1 LRTNTAP
8 ERQRAWSG
16 GALVAVSASVGLL
29 AGMRAAIR
37 VDLPGLQPLLEL
49 DGIPRE
55 GLGIA
60 WSARALWPADIQAS
74 ALERLL
80 VVLCALALSAVL
92 VATLNALILLAE
104 SAANRRAELAVR
116 SAVGATPG
124 VIARM
129 LRLELRPLLTAG
141 AALGLLAGLAGG
153 GAARALWPGPLASVS
168 LRSPIDVLVAVA
180 GLVGALTAVYV
191 HGGLRAARPER
202 AASVLRAGTR
212 TGADP
217 MAVFARKALTAG
229 HTSLAGTLLVG
240 TLALSGTLGAASE
253 GANGGD
259 GDGDEGATVAYTATA
274 PRAGAWSELL
284 ARIAGIPGIEA
295 ESLAAPGAL
304 LGLGIREVATAEC
317 GNCSRGLMPAPL
329 WNVLADHHAVSPGFF
344 ELAGIEVLSG
354 RPFTASDGPDAEP
367 VILVNETFARTA
379 FERGLPIGKRVR
391 IGSDLGSWY
400 RVIGVVADHA
410 VPVIGADASPKE
422 VVYLSALQQSPRS
435 GALLLRGSG
444 GALDRAEATM
454 AGLGFAAGPRRTL
467 REHRANAARPLRW
480 AYMISAFVAGL
491 ALLLAGHGV
500 YATALQTTRRR
511 IGELAIRRALG
522 ASQRRIVAY
531 VLLDRLRV
539 VAWGLAG
546 FAFLGMLAVALLQ
559 SAAGLPLAPPGAYL
573 GIAFAL
579 AALAIV
585 ASARAA
591 REATAVEPGVLLE

>member
-8 ERQRAWSG
+8 ERPRAWSG

-37 VDLPGLQPLLEL
+37 VDLPGLHPLLEL

-116 SAVGATPG
+116 SAVGATPA

-168 LRSPIDVLVAVA
+168 LRSPTDLLVAVA

-240 TLALSGTLGAASE
+240 TLALSGTLGAAS
-253 GANGGD
+253 GGD
-259 GDGDEGATVAYTATA
+259 DDGYGDEGATVAYSATA

-284 ARIAGIPGIEA
+284 ARVAGIPGIEA
-295 ESLAAPGAL
+295 ESLGAPGAL

-410 VPVIGADASPKE
+410 VPVLGADASPKE

-435 GALLLRGSG
+435 GTLLLRGSG

-467 REHRANAARPLRW
+467 GEHRANAARPLRW
-480 AYMISAFVAGL
+480 AYMIAAVVAGL

-511 IGELAIRRALG
+511 IAELAIRRALG
-522 ASQRRIVAY
+522 ASPRRIVAY

-546 FAFLGMLAVALLQ
+546 FAFFGMLAVALLQ
-559 SAAGLPLAPPGAYL
+559 NAAGLPPAPPGAYL
-573 GIAFAL
+573 GIALAL
-579 AALAIV
+579 AALAIA

-591 REATAVEPGVLLE
+591 QEATTVEPGVLLE

>member
-8 ERQRAWSG
+8 ERPRAWSG

-37 VDLPGLQPLLEL
+37 VDLPGLHPLLEL

-116 SAVGATPG
+116 SAVGATPA

-168 LRSPIDVLVAVA
+168 LRSPTDLLVAVA
-180 GLVGALTAVYV
+180 GLVGVLTAVYV

-240 TLALSGTLGAASE
+240 TLALSGTLGAAS
-253 GANGGD
+253 GGDDD
-259 GDGDEGATVAYTATA
+259 GDGDEGATVAYSATA

-410 VPVIGADASPKE
+410 VPVLGADASPKE

-435 GALLLRGSG
+435 GTLLLRGSG

-467 REHRANAARPLRW
+467 GEHRANAARPLRW
-480 AYMISAFVAGL
+480 AYMIAAVVAGL

-511 IGELAIRRALG
+511 IAELAIRRALG
-522 ASQRRIVAY
+522 ASPRRIVAY

-546 FAFLGMLAVALLQ
+546 FAFFGMLAVALLQ
-559 SAAGLPLAPPGAYL
+559 NAAGLPPAPPGAYL
-573 GIAFAL
+573 GIALAL
-579 AALAIV
+579 AALAIA

-591 REATAVEPGVLLE
+591 QEATTVEPGVLLE

>member
-1 LRTNTAP
+1 
-8 ERQRAWSG
+8 
-16 GALVAVSASVGLL
+16 
-29 AGMRAAIR
+29 
-37 VDLPGLQPLLEL
+37 
-49 DGIPRE
+49 
-55 GLGIA
+55 
-60 WSARALWPADIQAS
+60 
-74 ALERLL
+74 
-80 VVLCALALSAVL
+80 
-92 VATLNALILLAE
+92 
-104 SAANRRAELAVR
+104 
-116 SAVGATPG
+116 
-124 VIARM
+124 
-129 LRLELRPLLTAG
+129 
-141 AALGLLAGLAGG
+141 
-153 GAARALWPGPLASVS
+153 
-168 LRSPIDVLVAVA
+168 
-180 GLVGALTAVYV
+180 
-191 HGGLRAARPER
+191 
-202 AASVLRAGTR
+202 
-212 TGADP
+212 
-217 MAVFARKALTAG
+217 VFARKALTAG

-240 TLALSGTLGAASE
+240 TLALSGTLGAAS
-253 GANGGD
+253 GGD
-259 GDGDEGATVAYTATA
+259 DDGYGDEGATVAYSATA

-284 ARIAGIPGIEA
+284 ARVAGIPGIEA
-295 ESLAAPGAL
+295 ESLGAPGAL

-410 VPVIGADASPKE
+410 VPVLGADASPKE

-435 GALLLRGSG
+435 GTLLLRGSG

-467 REHRANAARPLRW
+467 GEHRANAARPLRW
-480 AYMISAFVAGL
+480 AYMIAAVVAGL

-511 IGELAIRRALG
+511 IAELAIRRALG
-522 ASQRRIVAY
+522 ASPRRIVAY

-546 FAFLGMLAVALLQ
+546 FAFFGMLAVALLQ
-559 SAAGLPLAPPGAYL
+559 NAAGLPPAPPGAYL
-573 GIAFAL
+573 GIALAL
-579 AALAIV
+579 AALAIA

-591 REATAVEPGVLLE
+591 QEATTVEPGVLLE

>member
-1 LRTNTAP
+1 LRTNIAP
-8 ERQRAWSG
+8 ERLRAWSG

-37 VDLPGLQPLLEL
+37 VDLPGIQPLLEL

-60 WSARALWPADIQAS
+60 WSARTLWPADIQAS

-116 SAVGATPG
+116 SAVGASPA
-124 VIARM
+124 VISRM

-168 LRSPIDVLVAVA
+168 PRSPTDLLVAVA
-180 GLVGALTAVYV
+180 ALVGVLTAVYV

-240 TLALSGTLGAASE
+240 TLALSGTLGATSRDEAD
-253 GANGGD
+253 D
-259 GDGDEGATVAYTATA
+259 GDGDEGATVAYSATA

-467 REHRANAARPLRW
+467 GEHRANAARPLRW

-522 ASQRRIVAY
+522 ASPRRIVAY

-546 FAFLGMLAVALLQ
+546 FAFFGMLAVALLQ
-559 SAAGLPLAPPGAYL
+559 NAAGLPLAPPGAYL
-573 GIAFAL
+573 GVALAL